1 MFAIALLVPAEPTA
15 LKFAVYLAAYLV
27 IGYQVLR
34 KALNNIKRGK
44 IFDENFLMAVASVGA
59 FVIGEYPEAVAVML
73 FYQIGELFEDYAV
86 GKSRKSITE
95 LMNIRPDY
103 AAIPKRSTRT
113 RSRLVMSSSSSP
125 VKRCRWTAS
134 CAAVLPCWIPRR

>member
-1 MFAIALLVPAEPTA
+1 MKKRIQRLIVGAVLFAIALLVPAEPTA

-73 FYQIGELFEDYAV
+73 F
-86 GKSRKSITE
+86 
-95 LMNIRPDY
+95 
-103 AAIPKRSTRT
+103 
-113 RSRLVMSSSSSP
+113 
-125 VKRCRWTAS
+125 
-134 CAAVLPCWIPRR
+134 

>member
-1 MFAIALLVPAEPTA
+1 MKKRMQRLIVGAVLFAIALLVPAEPTA

-86 GKSRKSITE
+86 GKSRKSIRRADE
-95 LMNIRPDY
+95 YPSGLRESQSCGRRYQKGRPGRGQD
-103 AAIPKRSTRT
+103 R
-113 RSRLVMSSSSSP
+113 
-125 VKRCRWTAS
+125 RCHHRQA
-134 CAAVLPCWIPRR
+134 R